1 MNRKAGPSVRTGFE
15 RTPEERLRLL
25 TLGYEGRDLPEVLEI
40 LRRHAVEQVLDVRD
54 NASSKKAGFA
64 EEDLKEALAGIGVAY
79 AHLSEL
85 GCAKESRHA
94 LWRGGDE
101 QLFREEYRRRLAER
115 PEAFDDLVRRVRSA
129 RTLVLCLERDPAR
142 CHRAVLTERL
152 QAEGIESY
160 DL

>member
-1 MNRKAGPSVRTGFE
+1 MSRKEGSPARTVAEGL
-15 RTPEERLRLL
+15 PDGAPRLL
-25 TLGYEGRDLPEVLEI
+25 TLGYEGRDLAEVLEI
-40 LRRHAVEQVLDVRD
+40 LRRHAIEQVLDVRE

-64 EEDLKEALAGIGVAY
+64 EDDLKEALAGIGIAY

-85 GCAKESRHA
+85 GCARESRHA
-94 LWRGGDE
+94 LWRGGE
-101 QLFREEYRRRLAER
+101 ERLFREEYRRRLAER
-115 PEAFDDLVRRVRSA
+115 PAAFDDLVRRVRSA

-152 QAEGIESY
+152 RAEGIESY